1 MSGMRR
7 MMPRTRLMLLP
18 TAAALLVMLASLPAM
33 AGGYR
38 LEPGAATR
46 IDTGERQ
53 NYTTITIAN
62 PDAVPGRLMLDAPVG
77 RVVDVPARG
86 QVELYGAYGT
96 GTVGVTNTGPSRLEI
111 VTRYMERPRWP

>member
-1 MSGMRR
+1 MSA
-7 MMPRTRLMLLP
+7 MPKSPGYGLAMLP
-18 TAAALLVMLASLPAM
+18 MLAAILIMASAQPAG

-53 NYTTITIAN
+53 AYTTITVSN
-62 PDAVPGRLMLDAPVG
+62 PDAMPGQLTLDAPVS
-77 RVVDVPARG
+77 RIIDVPARG
-86 QVELYGAYGT
+86 QLELYGTYGT
-96 GTVGVTNTGPSRLEI
+96 GTVGVTNTGSTRLEI

>member
-7 MMPRTRLMLLP
+7 KPRSRLAMLS
-18 TAAALLVMLASLPAM
+18 AGAALLVMVSSSPAL

-53 NYTTITIAN
+53 TYTTITIAN
-62 PDAVPGRLMLDAPVG
+62 PDAVPGRLTLDAPVG
-77 RVVDVPARG
+77 RVVEVPANG
-86 QVELYGAYGT
+86 QVELYGAYGA

-111 VTRYMERPRWP
+111 VTRYMERPRLP